1 MSCRWKSLILLF
13 ILMIL
18 SLIFTCCASTK
29 VVATSQVDSVR
40 VEIRERIVEVPITA
54 EIEIPEISERQ
65 VVNQDSSSL
74 ANDYAKSEAKILPD
88 GSLYHSL
95 ETIPQKIGVP
105 MIAKIPL
112 RDTMIFRQN
121 IGKQLV
127 EVPRELTAWQKFR
140 LDGFWVL
147 LILIAGFV
155 GVKLLLLYLL

>member
-1 MSCRWKSLILLF
+1 
-13 ILMIL
+13 MIL